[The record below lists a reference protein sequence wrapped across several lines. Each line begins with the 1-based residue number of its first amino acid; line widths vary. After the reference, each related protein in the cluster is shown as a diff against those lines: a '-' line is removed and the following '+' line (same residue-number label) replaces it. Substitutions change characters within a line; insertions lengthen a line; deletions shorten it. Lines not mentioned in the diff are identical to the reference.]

1 MFIKCTSGQ
10 FGEIEQGDVAPATEL
25 LLVGRGIKQTFVEIR
40 IKEKE
45 QRINKQGSWV
55 LILFLPL
62 PNNKGP

>member
-1 MFIKCTSGQ
+1 MFIKCISGQ
-10 FGEIEQGDVAPATEL
+10 FGELEQSDVAPATEPL
-25 LLVGRGIKQTFVEIR
+25 LFGRGIKQTFVEIR

-45 QRINKQGSWV
+45 HRIDKQGSWV